1 MTQAQDKA
9 AGRVL
14 LPTYAAPTKY
24 DLHVTPDLKAFV
36 FDGIVKI
43 DMTTT
48 SEAAQHKTIT
58 LHAKELL
65 FRSAQFQTAGGEA
78 VVAEEVS
85 IHNIFMSSVPPRS
98 VPVLVG
104 RHTKANK
111 FCWTFDNALIPPL
124 SFGNSLA

>member
-36 FDGIVKI
+36 FDGIVNI

-48 SEAAQHKTIT
+48 AEAAQHKTIT

-85 IHNIFMSSVPPRS
+85 IYSCQV
-98 VPVLVG
+98 
-104 RHTKANK
+104 
-111 FCWTFDNALIPPL
+111 CPL
-124 SFGNSLA
+124 DQFQSWSEYHMPISFAGPLTTLLFPQFL